1 MIEKDTLI
9 KVKNR
14 DSGTVGYTIPELGNL
29 HRSFSKGETKEITM
43 DELRKLS
50 YISGGKILLQNY
62 LIVQNQD
69 ALKELLSDDVEP
81 EYYYGEEEIKK
92 LLLTGS
98 NDQLLDCLEFAPEGV
113 IGLVKDLAVSLKIND
128 ISKRNIILEKTGF
141 NVTNAIAINEETIED
156 EGEETKSCRR
166 SAPVTVEKSDET
178 PKRRVAAPQQY
189 NVVSNK

>member
-50 YISGGKILLQNY
+50 YISGGKVLLQNY

-141 NVTNAIAINEETIED
+141 NVTNAIAINEETIEG
-156 EGEETKSCRR
+156 EGEETKSSRR
-166 SAPVTVEKSDET
+166 SAPVTVEKSDEA

>member
-81 EYYYGEEEIKK
+81 EYYYGEEEVKK

-156 EGEETKSCRR
+156 EGEEAKSSRR

-178 PKRRVAAPQQY
+178 PKRRVATPQQY

>member
-50 YISGGKILLQNY
+50 YISGGKVLLQNY

-141 NVTNAIAINEETIED
+141 NVTNAIAINEETIEG
-156 EGEETKSCRR
+156 EGEEAKSSRR
-166 SAPVTVEKSDET
+166 SAPVTVEKSDEA

-189 NVVSNK
+189 NVISNK

>member
-14 DSGTVGYTIPELGNL
+14 DNGTVGYTIPELGNL

-50 YISGGKILLQNY
+50 YISGGKLLLQDY

-69 ALKELLSDDVEP
+69 ALRELLSDDVEP

-156 EGEETKSCRR
+156 EGEETKSSRR
-166 SAPVTVEKSDET
+166 SAPVTVEKSDEA

>member
-14 DSGTVGYTIPELGNL
+14 DNGTVGYTIPELGNL

-50 YISGGKILLQNY
+50 YISGGKLLLQDY

-69 ALKELLSDDVEP
+69 ALRELLSDDVEP

-141 NVTNAIAINEETIED
+141 NVTNAITINEETIEG
-156 EGEETKSCRR
+156 EGEEAKSSRR
-166 SAPVTVEKSDET
+166 SAPVTVEKSDEA

>member
-14 DSGTVGYTIPELGNL
+14 DNGTVGYTIPELGNL

-50 YISGGKILLQNY
+50 YISGGKLLLQDY

-69 ALKELLSDDVEP
+69 ALRELLSDDVEP

-141 NVTNAIAINEETIED
+141 NVTNAITINEETVEG
-156 EGEETKSCRR
+156 EGEETKSSRR
-166 SAPVTVEKSDET
+166 SAPVTVDKGEET
-178 PKRRVAAPQQY
+178 PKRRTAAPQQY
-189 NVVSNK
+189 NVVSK

>member
-29 HRSFSKGETKEITM
+29 HRSFSKGETKEIPM

-156 EGEETKSCRR
+156 EGEEVKSSRR

>member
-50 YISGGKILLQNY
+50 YISGGKVLLQNY

-141 NVTNAIAINEETIED
+141 NVTNAIAINEETIES
-156 EGEETKSCRR
+156 EGEEAKSSRR

>member
-50 YISGGKILLQNY
+50 YISGGKLLLQDY

-69 ALKELLSDDVEP
+69 ALRELLSDDVEP

-141 NVTNAIAINEETIED
+141 NVTNAITINEETIEG
-156 EGEETKSCRR
+156 EGEEAKSSRR

>member
-50 YISGGKILLQNY
+50 YISGGKLLLQDY

-141 NVTNAIAINEETIED
+141 NVTNAIAINEETIEG
-156 EGEETKSCRR
+156 EGEEAKSSRR
-166 SAPVTVEKSDET
+166 SAPVTVEKSDEA

>member
-29 HRSFSKGETKEITM
+29 HRSFSKGEIKEIPM

-81 EYYYGEEEIKK
+81 EYYYGEEEVKK

-141 NVTNAIAINEETIED
+141 NVTNAIAINEETIE
-156 EGEETKSCRR
+156 GENEEAKSSRR
-166 SAPVTVEKSDET
+166 SAPVTVEKSDEA

>member
-29 HRSFSKGETKEITM
+29 HRSFSKGETKEIPM

-50 YISGGKILLQNY
+50 YISGGKVLLQNY

-81 EYYYGEEEIKK
+81 EYYYGEEEVKK

-156 EGEETKSCRR
+156 EGEETKSSRR
-166 SAPVTVEKSDET
+166 SAPVTVEKSDEA

>member
-29 HRSFSKGETKEITM
+29 HRSFSKGETKEIPM

-156 EGEETKSCRR
+156 EGEETKSSRR
-166 SAPVTVEKSDET
+166 SAPVTVEKSDEA

>member
-14 DSGTVGYTIPELGNL
+14 DNGTVGYTIPELGNL

-141 NVTNAIAINEETIED
+141 NVTNAITINEETIEG
-156 EGEETKSCRR
+156 EGEEAKSSRR
-166 SAPVTVEKSDET
+166 SAPVTVEKSDEA

-189 NVVSNK
+189 NVVSDK

>member
-14 DSGTVGYTIPELGNL
+14 DNGTVGYTIPELGNL

-141 NVTNAIAINEETIED
+141 NVTNAIAINEETIEG
-156 EGEETKSCRR
+156 EGEEAKSSRR
-166 SAPVTVEKSDET
+166 SAPVTVEKSDEA

-189 NVVSNK
+189 NVISNK

>member
-1 MIEKDTLI
+1 MIEKDILI

-14 DSGTVGYTIPELGNL
+14 DNGTVGYTIPELGNL

-50 YISGGKILLQNY
+50 YISGGKLLLQDY

-69 ALKELLSDDVEP
+69 ALRELLSDDVEP

-141 NVTNAIAINEETIED
+141 NVTNAITINEETIEG
-156 EGEETKSCRR
+156 EGEEVKSSRR
-166 SAPVTVEKSDET
+166 SAPVTVEKSDEA

>member
-141 NVTNAIAINEETIED
+141 NVTNAITINEETIED
-156 EGEETKSCRR
+156 EGEEAKSSRR
-166 SAPVTVEKSDET
+166 SAPVTVEKSDEA

>member
-14 DSGTVGYTIPELGNL
+14 DNGTVGYTIPELGNL

-69 ALKELLSDDVEP
+69 ALRELLSDDVEP

-141 NVTNAIAINEETIED
+141 NVTNAITINEETAEND
-156 EGEETKSCRR
+156 GEEAKSSRR
-166 SAPVTVEKSDET
+166 SAPVTVEKSEEA

>member
-141 NVTNAIAINEETIED
+141 NVTNAIAINEETIENEEYID
-156 EGEETKSCRR
+156 LLMDGIEKLMEGR
-166 SAPVTVEKSDET
+166 
-178 PKRRVAAPQQY
+178 
-189 NVVSNK
+189 

>member
-29 HRSFSKGETKEITM
+29 HRSFSKGETKEIPM

-81 EYYYGEEEIKK
+81 EYYYGEEEVKK

-141 NVTNAIAINEETIED
+141 NVTNAIAINEETIEG
-156 EGEETKSCRR
+156 EGEEAKSSRR
-166 SAPVTVEKSDET
+166 SAPVTVEKSDEA

>member
-14 DSGTVGYTIPELGNL
+14 DNGTVGYTIPELGNL

-50 YISGGKILLQNY
+50 YISGGKLLLQDY

-69 ALKELLSDDVEP
+69 ALRELLSDDVEP

-141 NVTNAIAINEETIED
+141 NVTNAITINEETVEG
-156 EGEETKSCRR
+156 EGEEVKSSRR
-166 SAPVTVEKSDET
+166 SAPVTVDKSEET

-189 NVVSNK
+189 NVVSK

>member
-14 DSGTVGYTIPELGNL
+14 DNGTVGYTIPELGNL

-50 YISGGKILLQNY
+50 YISGGKPLLQDY

-69 ALKELLSDDVEP
+69 ALRELLSDDVEP

-141 NVTNAIAINEETIED
+141 NVTNAITINEETVEG
-156 EGEETKSCRR
+156 EGEEVKSSRR
-166 SAPVTVEKSDET
+166 SAPVTVDKSEEA

-189 NVVSNK
+189 NVVSK

>member
-50 YISGGKILLQNY
+50 YISGGKVLLQNY

-141 NVTNAIAINEETIED
+141 NVTNAIAINEETIEG
-156 EGEETKSCRR
+156 EGEQTKSSRR
-166 SAPVTVEKSDET
+166 SAPVTVEKSDEA

>member
-14 DSGTVGYTIPELGNL
+14 DNGTVGYTIPELGNL

-50 YISGGKILLQNY
+50 YISGGKLLLQDY

-69 ALKELLSDDVEP
+69 ALRELLSDDVEP

-141 NVTNAIAINEETIED
+141 NVTNAITINEETVEG
-156 EGEETKSCRR
+156 EGEEAKSSRR
-166 SAPVTVEKSDET
+166 SAPVTVDKNEEV
-178 PKRRVAAPQQY
+178 PKRRAAAPQQY

>member
-14 DSGTVGYTIPELGNL
+14 DNGTVGYTIPELGNL

-69 ALKELLSDDVEP
+69 ALRELLSDDVEP

-141 NVTNAIAINEETIED
+141 NVTNAITINEETIEG
-156 EGEETKSCRR
+156 EGEEAKSSRR
-166 SAPVTVEKSDET
+166 SAPVTVEKSDEA

>member
-50 YISGGKILLQNY
+50 YISGGKLLLQDY

-69 ALKELLSDDVEP
+69 ALRELLSDDVEP

-141 NVTNAIAINEETIED
+141 NVTNAIAINEETIEG
-156 EGEETKSCRR
+156 EGEEAKSSRR
-166 SAPVTVEKSDET
+166 SAPVTVEKSDEA
-178 PKRRVAAPQQY
+178 PKRRAAAPQQY

>member
-14 DSGTVGYTIPELGNL
+14 DNGTVGYTIPELGNL

-50 YISGGKILLQNY
+50 YISGGKLLLQDY

-69 ALKELLSDDVEP
+69 ALRELLSDDVEP

-141 NVTNAIAINEETIED
+141 NVTNAITINEETVEG
-156 EGEETKSCRR
+156 EGEEVKSSRR
-166 SAPVTVEKSDET
+166 SAPVTVDKGEET
-178 PKRRVAAPQQY
+178 PKRRTAAPQQY
-189 NVVSNK
+189 NVVSK

>member
-14 DSGTVGYTIPELGNL
+14 DNGTVGYTIPELGNL

-50 YISGGKILLQNY
+50 YISGGKLLLQDY

-69 ALKELLSDDVEP
+69 ALRELLSDDVEP
-81 EYYYGEEEIKK
+81 EYYYGEEEVKK

-141 NVTNAIAINEETIED
+141 NVTNAITINEETIEG
-156 EGEETKSCRR
+156 EGEEAKSSRR
-166 SAPVTVEKSDET
+166 SAPVTVEKSDEA

>member
-81 EYYYGEEEIKK
+81 EYYYGEEEVKK

-141 NVTNAIAINEETIED
+141 NVTNAIAINEETIEG
-156 EGEETKSCRR
+156 EGEEAKSSRR
-166 SAPVTVEKSDET
+166 SAPVTVEKSDEA
-178 PKRRVAAPQQY
+178 PKTRAAAPQQY

>member
-14 DSGTVGYTIPELGNL
+14 DNGTVGYTIPELGNL

-50 YISGGKILLQNY
+50 YISGGKLLLQDY
-62 LIVQNQD
+62 FIVQNQD
-69 ALKELLSDDVEP
+69 ALRELLSDDVEP

-141 NVTNAIAINEETIED
+141 NVTNAITINEETVEG
-156 EGEETKSCRR
+156 EGEETKSSRR
-166 SAPVTVEKSDET
+166 SAPVTVDKSEEA
-178 PKRRVAAPQQY
+178 PKRRTAAPQKY
-189 NVVSNK
+189 NIVSK

>member
-29 HRSFSKGETKEITM
+29 HRSFSKGEIKEIPM

-81 EYYYGEEEIKK
+81 EYYYGEEEVKK

-141 NVTNAIAINEETIED
+141 NVTNAIAINEETIE
-156 EGEETKSCRR
+156 GENEEAKSSRR

>member
-50 YISGGKILLQNY
+50 YISGGKVLLQNY

-141 NVTNAIAINEETIED
+141 NVTNAITINEETIEG
-156 EGEETKSCRR
+156 EGEEAKSSRR
-166 SAPVTVEKSDET
+166 SAPVTVEKSDEA

>member
-14 DSGTVGYTIPELGNL
+14 DNGTVGYTIPELGNL

-50 YISGGKILLQNY
+50 YISGGKVLLQNY

-141 NVTNAIAINEETIED
+141 NVTNAIAINEETIEG
-156 EGEETKSCRR
+156 EGEEAKSSRR
-166 SAPVTVEKSDET
+166 SAPVTVEKSDEA

-189 NVVSNK
+189 NVISNK

>member
-14 DSGTVGYTIPELGNL
+14 DNGTVGYTIPELGNL

-50 YISGGKILLQNY
+50 YISGGKLLLQDY

-69 ALKELLSDDVEP
+69 ALRELLSDDVEP

-141 NVTNAIAINEETIED
+141 NVTNAITINEETVEG
-156 EGEETKSCRR
+156 EGEEVKSSRR
-166 SAPVTVEKSDET
+166 SAPVTVDKNEET
-178 PKRRVAAPQQY
+178 PKRRAAAPQQY

>member
-62 LIVQNQD
+62 LIVQNRD

-141 NVTNAIAINEETIED
+141 NVTNAIAINEETIEG
-156 EGEETKSCRR
+156 EGEEAKSSRR

-178 PKRRVAAPQQY
+178 PKRRVATPQQY

>member
-50 YISGGKILLQNY
+50 YISGGKLLLQDY

-69 ALKELLSDDVEP
+69 ALRELLSDDVEP

-141 NVTNAIAINEETIED
+141 NVTNAIAINEETIEG
-156 EGEETKSCRR
+156 EGEEAKSSRR

>member
-156 EGEETKSCRR
+156 EGEETKSSRR

>member
-50 YISGGKILLQNY
+50 YISGGKVLLQNY

-156 EGEETKSCRR
+156 EGEETKSSRR
-166 SAPVTVEKSDET
+166 SAPVTVAKSDEA

-189 NVVSNK
+189 NVVGNK

>member
-141 NVTNAIAINEETIED
+141 NVTNAITINEETIEG
-156 EGEETKSCRR
+156 EGEEAKSSRR
-166 SAPVTVEKSDET
+166 SAPVTVEKSDGA
-178 PKRRVAAPQQY
+178 PKRRVVAPQQY